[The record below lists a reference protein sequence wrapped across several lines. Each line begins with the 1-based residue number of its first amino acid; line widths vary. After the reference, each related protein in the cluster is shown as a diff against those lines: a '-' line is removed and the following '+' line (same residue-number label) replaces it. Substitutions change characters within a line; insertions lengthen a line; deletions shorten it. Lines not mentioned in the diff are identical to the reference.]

1 MDDEETVFEWAVI
14 RRTFLADLNLCCMA
28 SSKVGF
34 VFPGALH
41 LTGDEEIGRAHV

>member
-1 MDDEETVFEWAVI
+1 
-14 RRTFLADLNLCCMA
+14 MA

-41 LTGDEEIGRAHV
+41 LTGDEGDKGKLCLSVLTLSALHTPEHRDDGEIGWRTN